1 MAGVFAGGDM
11 VSGPSSVIESIAA
24 GRQGAISIDKYLGG
38 RGVMEEQIAPQEDP
52 TLLPPLPE
60 GRRRKTP
67 PPYEKPVSQKATSR
81 VHAGGAR
88 FFGSSS
94 QGRSPEDVCRCDL
107 ETD

>member
-1 MAGVFAGGDM
+1 M

-60 GRRRKTP
+60 EEEEKRRPLMRSLSPKKRLQGFMLV
-67 PPYEKPVSQKATSR
+67 ERGFSEVQAREEALRCLPV
-81 VHAGGAR
+81 
-88 FFGSSS
+88 
-94 QGRSPEDVCRCDL
+94 
-107 ETD
+107 